1 MPALHGLYRAISST
15 LYCWAL
21 PQWEAL
27 TTHLKVLCSPG
38 IIDRLNRLLL
48 DIIQLEN
55 ADADTLSYVQ
65 TLVARYVAQ
74 GRPLSGYFMV
84 CCVLETEWTILAQA
98 LAPPLAIR
106 SPVIEAAAAN
116 KAWLSLTRNAAVE
129 LNIEGDRTKF
139 LLRDTIRDTMKCFSD
154 LLVQIEQMD
163 SEPSLDTYAW
173 ETMSESLVR
182 SHLAVNHSYSQSFNQ
197 KLASICCLALR
208 EIDDRL
214 YSQIMLLLST
224 DSRFSGNLVQEAA
237 LKATT
242 VLVRTY
248 VYICSHYTAL
258 TDFFSSF
265 PVIATDMVVHLRRF
279 VTSPLP
285 LFEFGFSSEART
297 FPPISAAAKCLAIC
311 IKVLVFYPSLHH
323 L

>member
-1 MPALHGLYRAISST
+1 MSVLTQLMPALHGFYRAISST
-15 LYCWAL
+15 FYCWTL
-21 PQWEAL
+21 SQWEAL

-48 DIIQLEN
+48 DIVQLEN
-55 ADADTLSYVQ
+55 ADADTLGYVQ

-98 LAPPLAIR
+98 LAPPLSTR

-116 KAWLSLTRNAAVE
+116 KAWLSLTRNAALE
-129 LNIEGDRTKF
+129 LNIEDDLTKI
-139 LLRDTIRDTMKCFSD
+139 LLRDTIRNTMKFFSD

-163 SEPSLDTYAW
+163 CEPSLDTYAW
-173 ETMSESLVR
+173 ETMSESLVC
-182 SHLAVNHSYSQSFNQ
+182 SHLAVNHSDSQSFNQ

-208 EIDDRL
+208 EIDDEL
-214 YSQIMLLLST
+214 YGQIMLLLST
-224 DSRFSGNLVQEAA
+224 DSPFSGNLVQEAA

-248 VYICSHYTAL
+248 VLFVFT
-258 TDFFSSF
+258 TFS
-265 PVIATDMVVHLRRF
+265 
-279 VTSPLP
+279 
-285 LFEFGFSSEART
+285 
-297 FPPISAAAKCLAIC
+297 
-311 IKVLVFYPSLHH
+311 
-323 L
+323 